1 MREKMCNPNRA
12 PRPLSFRTEAHVHE
26 LHACGLQMVLVQA
39 HSNGLNF
46 INCHDDGRYFLT
58 SSKDQLIRLWDMR
71 WLRPEAA
78 TEPRPPTT
86 FTAAAPRWLMSYQG
100 HNVFST
106 LIRARFSPAHTT
118 GQRYIVS
125 GSEDGFVYIYDVLTG
140 QVVNVIGGHDDVV
153 RDVAWHPYAPLI
165 LSASWDGSIGCI
177 EPVSDGRPNIPPVQP
192 RSRQSARNM
201 FRGAGVRMNDFIA
214 AMIGGDDDND
224 NDDEADGGIAGDADA
239 DRGDDDDEAEE
250 DDDDD
255 DPVGPSNDNDS
266 WEDTDDASA
275 TGSASG
281 SGLDL

>member
-1 MREKMCNPNRA
+1 MA
-12 PRPLSFRTEAHVHE
+12 LQ
-26 LHACGLQMVLVQA
+26 LQMVLVQA

-46 INCHDDGRYFLT
+46 IDCHDDGRYFLT
-58 SSKDQLIRLWDMR
+58 SAKDQLIRLWDMR

-125 GSEDGFVYIYDVLTG
+125 GSEDGYVYIYDVLTG

-214 AMIGGDDDND
+214 AMIGD
-224 NDDEADGGIAGDADA
+224 NDDDAEADDDGGIAGD
-239 DRGDDDDEAEE
+239 GDSDGGDDEDENEDEGDEDDDEDE
-250 DDDDD
+250 DD

-266 WEDTDDASA
+266 WEDTDEEASP
-275 TGSASG
+275 SG
-281 SGLDL
+281 SGQDL